1 MMTSNLGIQIA
12 RINHMNIPRDPPRR
26 ETRIRPDRLRGHRS
40 SGRDDAVMR
49 VRSPAFDAAA
59 IEERRPLAVFVSVAI
74 GSSDAIRLDVVDIS
88 WRRARAVDGFEPCA
102 AVGLDGPGAVRA
114 RDQVPGSAVADD
126 HAGCGVEE
134 GAVAV
139 AV

>member
-1 MMTSNLGIQIA
+1 MD
-12 RINHMNIPRDPPRR
+12 IPRDPPRR
-26 ETRIRPDRLRGHRS
+26 ETRIRPDSLRGHRS
-40 SGRDDAVMR
+40 TGRHDTVMW

-59 IEERRPLAVFVSVAI
+59 VEERRPVAVFVSVDIAS
-74 GSSDAIRLDVVDIS
+74 GDAIRLDVVGIG

-114 RDQVPGSAVADD
+114 RDLAPGGAVADD

-134 GAVAV
+134 GTVAV